1 LLGLPK
7 KTELKKQLPKNAI
20 YAKFNM
26 NTAAKDKFD
35 ADIKRILIVNEVSE
49 VTTAIKKGEKV
60 SSFFVLLVLLKRDTF
75 DEKNIGLISK
85 LINQNMLF
93 ILQYE
98 GKSKLAI
105 YHTKLMQTD
114 WQNNDNLSIQLKG
127 LNLDT
132 VWENIIIQVGE
143 IHIEQ
148 GNTLDEQIGIDAKY
162 KVLQKKI
169 ESLEKQARSEKQPK
183 RKFELVQEISN
194 LKHRIESVSKKCQG
208 GIGND

>member
-1 LLGLPK
+1 
-7 KTELKKQLPKNAI
+7 
-20 YAKFNM
+20 
-26 NTAAKDKFD
+26 
-35 ADIKRILIVNEVSE
+35 
-49 VTTAIKKGEKV
+49 
-60 SSFFVLLVLLKRDTF
+60 
-75 DEKNIGLISK
+75 
-85 LINQNMLF
+85 MLF

-169 ESLEKQARSEKQPK
+169 ESLEKQARAEKQPK

>member
-1 LLGLPK
+1 MLNLPK

-26 NTAAKDKFD
+26 NTVAKDKFD
-35 ADIKRILIVNEVSE
+35 ADIKRIVIVNEVSE
-49 VTTAIKKGEKV
+49 ATTSIAKGKKV
-60 SSFFVLLVLLKRDTF
+60 SSFFVLLVSLKKDVF

-98 GKSKLAI
+98 DKSKLAI

-114 WQNNDNLSIQLKG
+114 WQDNNDLSIPLKG

-132 VWENIIIQVGE
+132 VWENIIKSVEGGVWSE
-143 IHIEQ
+143 ELS
-148 GNTLDEQIGIDAKY
+148 LDENIALKDKKDKI
-162 KVLQKKI
+162 QKEI
-169 ESLEKQARSEKQPK
+169 TRLEKLARGEKQPK
-183 RKFELVQEISN
+183 RKFELVQEVQ
-194 LKHRIESVSKKCQG
+194 KSKKELEELS
-208 GIGND
+208 

>member
-1 LLGLPK
+1 MLNLPK

-26 NTAAKDKFD
+26 NTSAKDKFD

-49 VTTAIKKGEKV
+49 ITTAIKKGEKV

-98 GKSKLAI
+98 DKSKLAI

-132 VWENIIIQVGE
+132 VWENIIKSVEGGVWNE
-143 IHIEQ
+143 ELS
-148 GNTLDEQIGIDAKY
+148 LDENIALKEKIAKLKKQIG
-162 KVLQKKI
+162 
-169 ESLEKQARSEKQPK
+169 SLEKQARAEKQPK
-183 RKFELVQEISN
+183 RKFEFVQEISK
-194 LKHRIESVSKKCQG
+194 LKKELEG
-208 GIGND
+208 LF

>member
-1 LLGLPK
+1 MLGLPK

-98 GKSKLAI
+98 G
-105 YHTKLMQTD
+105 
-114 WQNNDNLSIQLKG
+114 NDCMGVSLS
-127 LNLDT
+127 
-132 VWENIIIQVGE
+132 
-143 IHIEQ
+143 
-148 GNTLDEQIGIDAKY
+148 
-162 KVLQKKI
+162 
-169 ESLEKQARSEKQPK
+169 R
-183 RKFELVQEISN
+183 
-194 LKHRIESVSKKCQG
+194 
-208 GIGND
+208 